1 MSISRREFLE
11 ATAIGG
17 VVAGSLSRSGTQ
29 DAHPH
34 AGQDRDR
41 GFHSGLCGGSR
52 FSGLKTKTGEE
63 VGYKEEE
70 KAVAFLKRAFDLG
83 INYFDTADDYGVSE
97 ERFGMALKA
106 HGRKGITV
114 ATKISARDGA
124 GFNRNLER
132 SLKRL
137 GVDQLDILHLHGIM
151 NDTDMARAEAP
162 GAALEQLYK
171 AKEQKLTR
179 FIGITCHAAPLTL
192 QSALERHDFDC
203 TQMALNAAQS
213 ALQQPRGNTA
223 VFENTALPVAV
234 RKNLGIIAMKIW
246 LQDFLPDV
254 PERTARNLMYYTLSL
269 PIATAV
275 IGSPKLEYLEENVKL
290 AKAFKP
296 LPKAEMVQLS
306 DALSK
311 YKLAMN
317 DIFRHHIDA

>member
-1 MSISRREFLE
+1 MPISRREFLE

-17 VVAGSLSRSGTQ
+17 VVAGSLTAAEPKMPTRTLGKTGIEVSILSFG
-29 DAHPH
+29 
-34 AGQDRDR
+34 
-41 GFHSGLCGGSR
+41 GGSR
-52 FSGLKTKTGEE
+52 FYGFKTKAGEE
-63 VGYKEEE
+63 VGYRDPD
-70 KAVAFLKRAFDLG
+70 KAVAIMLRAFELG
-83 INYFDTADDYGVSE
+83 VNYIDTADDYSNSE
-97 ERFGMALKA
+97 ERYGLALKA

-114 ATKISARDGA
+114 ATKISARDGD
-124 GFNRNLER
+124 GFNRTLER

-137 GVDQLDILHLHGIM
+137 GLDQVDILHLHGVM
-151 NDTDMARAEAP
+151 DDRDMARAEAP
-162 GAALEQLYK
+162 GAALEQLQK

-179 FIGITCHAAPLTL
+179 FIGISCHAAPLTL
-192 QSALERHDFDC
+192 QAALERHDLDC

-234 RKNLGIIAMKIW
+234 RKNMGIIAMKIW

-269 PIATAV
+269 PVASAV
-275 IGSPKLEYLEENVKL
+275 IGCPKPEYLEENVKL

-311 YKLAMN
+311 YKLTMN
-317 DIFRHHIDA
+317 NIFRDHIDA